1 MTGRPPPDILPDGR
15 AVLFL
20 MIKPPDATTQGT
32 APPPSQ
38 IVVVEGWF
46 EELKRL
52 VPTN

>member
-1 MTGRPPPDILPDGR
+1 
-15 AVLFL
+15 
-20 MIKPPDATTQGT
+20 MIKPGGAATEDA
-32 APPPSQ
+32 ASALPQ